1 MLAVFRDT
9 TQLKDSAGQVAA
21 FDRIWKIHRQ
31 AQIRERDKQPQ
42 YAHAG
47 TPVSKRPFLNWT
59 DITTSRATTLVENLF
74 GESIQLHSCNTLG
87 DVMRDRPVIV
97 HYSWPGNYIIEAGI
111 ILLFAAGLWAGRRS
125 RLLWLA
131 FSFFSLDMVL
141 HIGLGFGINEVY
153 IMTAHWAYVIPVS
166 IGFLIK
172 GSTGKRRN
180 AITAL
185 TAVLTL
191 YLITYNSILT
201 LLSL

>member
-1 MLAVFRDT
+1 MILANCFSRGKNFFRPSNLLFAILLPSAALWGFSEWENKTFVADGVHTRQVKRARAIKNEKAHMLAVFRDT
-9 TQLKDSAGQVAA
+9 TQLKDS
-21 FDRIWKIHRQ
+21 
-31 AQIRERDKQPQ
+31 
-42 YAHAG
+42 
-47 TPVSKRPFLNWT
+47 
-59 DITTSRATTLVENLF
+59 
-74 GESIQLHSCNTLG
+74 
-87 DVMRDRPVIV
+87 PVIV

-172 GSTGKRRN
+172 GCTGKRRN
-180 AITAL
+180 AITVL
-185 TAVLTL
+185 TAILTL